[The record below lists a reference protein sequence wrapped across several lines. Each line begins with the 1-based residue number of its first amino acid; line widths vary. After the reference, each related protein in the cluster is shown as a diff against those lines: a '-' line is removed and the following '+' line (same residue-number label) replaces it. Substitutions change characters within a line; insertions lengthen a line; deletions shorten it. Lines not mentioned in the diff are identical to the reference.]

1 MSIGSIN
8 RFDEIVKA
16 TAGTRGLRWTWAGQ
30 VTFTEL
36 AVMEIQSQSEG
47 APGVS
52 LESVADATLV
62 VQLSGAWR
70 LEMNHAS
77 ASTVEAALD
86 SSHIRRVRFDAK
98 ALSSWDSSILIF
110 LTKVTELCRQQN
122 IVTEREGL
130 PNGIRR
136 LLELAEM
143 VPEKEGARQALDQPS
158 FLAWFGTATTGSY
171 VSLSEMLRF
180 LGEVTLAFVK
190 LVKMRARYRTGDL
203 FLIIQECGPQALP
216 IVTLISFL
224 VGAILAFVGAVQLQQ
239 FGAQIYV
246 ADLVGIAVVRDMGA
260 MMTGIIMAGRT
271 GAAFAAKLG
280 TMKVTQEIDALITL
294 GFSPLEFLVLP
305 RVIALCLM
313 MPLLCLYSDLMGILG
328 GAAVGL
334 WMLDLSWTIY
344 YHQTV
349 NTITLTALFGG
360 VLKSVTYGVLIAL
373 SGCLR
378 GIQCGGSAAAVGEAA
393 TSAVV
398 TSIVFIVAACGALSV
413 VFHIIGI

>member
-1 MSIGSIN
+1 VG
-8 RFDEIVKA
+8 
-16 TAGTRGLRWTWAGQ
+16 
-30 VTFTEL
+30 
-36 AVMEIQSQSEG
+36 
-47 APGVS
+47 
-52 LESVADATLV
+52 DATLV

-70 LEMNHAS
+70 QQKNVAS
-77 ASTVEAALD
+77 AIPVQKAIET
-86 SSHIRRVRFDAK
+86 SHVRSVRFDAK

-110 LTKVTELCRQQN
+110 LTKVTEHCRQRD
-122 IVTEREGL
+122 IVTDREGL
-130 PNGIRR
+130 PKGIRR
-136 LLELAEM
+136 LLELAEK
-143 VPEKEGARQALDQPS
+143 VPEQEGAKQATDRPS
-158 FLAWFGTATTGSY
+158 FLARVGTTTTGSY

-190 LVKMRARYRTGDL
+190 LVKMRARYRTADL
-203 FLIIQECGPQALP
+203 FLIIQECGAQALP

-224 VGAILAFVGAVQLQQ
+224 VGVIMAFVGAIQLQQ
-239 FGAQIYV
+239 FGAQVYV

-271 GAAFAAKLG
+271 GAAFAAQLG

-305 RVIALCLM
+305 RMIALCLM
-313 MPLLCLYSDLMGILG
+313 MPLLCLYSDLMGVLG

-334 WMLDLSWTIY
+334 WMLDLSWTTY

-349 NTITLTALFGG
+349 HAITLTALFGG
-360 VLKSVTYGVLIAL
+360 VFKGVIYGVLIAI

-378 GIQCGGSAAAVGEAA
+378 GMQCGGSASAVGEAA

-398 TSIVFIVAACGALSV
+398 TSIVFIVTACGALSV
-413 VFHIIGI
+413 VFYIIGI

>member
-1 MSIGSIN
+1 
-8 RFDEIVKA
+8 
-16 TAGTRGLRWTWAGQ
+16 
-30 VTFTEL
+30 
-36 AVMEIQSQSEG
+36 MEAQTQSDD
-47 APGVS
+47 APEVS
-52 LESVADATLV
+52 LTTLDNSTLV

-70 LEMNHAS
+70 LQKS
-77 ASTVEAALD
+77 AAAISPVLKALE
-86 SSHIRRVRFDAK
+86 SSPVRRVRFDAR
-98 ALSSWDSSILIF
+98 ALSSWDSSVLMF
-110 LTKVTELCRQQN
+110 LTKVIELCRQRN
-122 IVTEREGL
+122 IDTEREGL
-130 PNGIRR
+130 PEGIRR
-136 LLELAEM
+136 LLELAAIA
-143 VPEKEGARQALDQPS
+143 PEQQVAKPAADRQS
-158 FLAWFGTATTGSY
+158 FLAQVGTVATGSY
-171 VSLSEMLRF
+171 ISLSEMLRF
-180 LGEVTLAFVK
+180 LGDVTLAFVK
-190 LVKMRARYRTGDL
+190 LVGMRARYRTADL

-224 VGAILAFVGAVQLQQ
+224 VGVIMAFVGAVQLRQ
-239 FGAQIYV
+239 FGAQLYV

-305 RVIALCLM
+305 RMIALCLM

-334 WMLDLSWTIY
+334 WMLDLSWTTY

-349 NTITLTALFGG
+349 NAISLTAMFGG
-360 VLKSVTYGVLIAL
+360 VFKSVTYGVLVAL

-378 GIQCGGSAAAVGEAA
+378 GIQCGDSAAAVGEAA

-413 VFHIIGI
+413 IFYIIGV

>member
-1 MSIGSIN
+1 
-8 RFDEIVKA
+8 
-16 TAGTRGLRWTWAGQ
+16 
-30 VTFTEL
+30 
-36 AVMEIQSQSEG
+36 MEVQTHGDDTSK
-47 APGVS
+47 VS
-52 LESVADATLV
+52 LETEGDATLV

-70 LEMNHAS
+70 LQKSAAS
-77 ASTVEAALD
+77 ASPVQKALET
-86 SSHIRRVRFDAK
+86 SHIRRVRFDTK
-98 ALSSWDSSILIF
+98 ALSSWDSSILMF
-110 LTKVTELCRQQN
+110 LMKVTELCRQQD

-130 PNGIRR
+130 SDGIRR
-136 LLELAEM
+136 LLELAEI
-143 VPEKEGARQALDQPS
+143 VPEQEGAKPVADRLV
-158 FLAWFGTATTGSY
+158 FFGTGRY
-171 VSLSEMLRF
+171 DLDGVYLSLSEMLHF
-180 LGEVTLAFVK
+180 LGEVTLTFVK
-190 LVKMRARYRTGDL
+190 LVRMRARYRTADL

-224 VGAILAFVGAVQLQQ
+224 VGVIMAFVGAVQLQQ
-239 FGAQIYV
+239 FGAQLYV

-334 WMLDLSWTIY
+334 WMLDLSWTTY

-349 NTITLTALFGG
+349 NAISLTALFGG
-360 VLKSVTYGVLIAL
+360 VFKSVTYGVLIAL

-378 GIQCGGSAAAVGEAA
+378 GMQCGGSASAVGEAA

-413 VFHIIGI
+413 IFHIIGV